1 MRRRPPGACEL
12 ELTAGWRRCA
22 ISTRRIN
29 VPEDELME
37 QLMAMKGK
45 HDAEMQAL
53 RLSRELA
60 A

>member
-1 MRRRPPGACEL
+1 MRNTHAAEMALAKR
-12 ELTAGWRRCA
+12 T
-22 ISTRRIN
+22 S
-29 VPEDELME
+29 DELME

-53 RLSRELA
+53 RLSGA